1 MLNFMRQ
8 TIGMPIILLI
18 PPSISLENHTPILSN
33 GWIGLFDITL
43 QGLLEKLTV
52 IPKVYRW
59 LSTLFCCLSTDILFC
74 ISSFSNAKSINF
86 EFNANA
92 ATEGSTAYRELRG
105 ICLSILNFEEN
116 YQNHEFYQVAKKF
129 IENNNFKYK
138 EKHTQLEIYCALLTP
153 KFTDFT
159 VKKYINKIKQQSSA
173 VLDIIELRQL
183 YEHLSSI
190 VGQPKM
196 EALNS
201 AIMESFLFCPVIKSF
216 LQSITNHYLLCL
228 LYRYDETS
236 KQIFQLITVL

>member
-1 MLNFMRQ
+1 MNIFMKETDIFGKYSPNKDYGAFKKFFKLTRKVKKKLGTDSYKLDQYLN
-8 TIGMPIILLI
+8 ILLK
-18 PPSISLENHTPILSN
+18 SL
-33 GWIGLFDITL
+33 
-43 QGLLEKLTV
+43 
-52 IPKVYRW
+52 
-59 LSTLFCCLSTDILFC
+59 
-74 ISSFSNAKSINF
+74 NF

-92 ATEGSTAYRELRG
+92 AMEGSTAYRELRG

-138 EKHTQLEIYCALLTP
+138 EKHTLLEIYCALLTP

-190 VGQPKM
+190 VGQQKID
-196 EALNS
+196 ALNS

-228 LYRYDETS
+228 LYRDAETS
-236 KQIFQLITVL
+236 KQIFQLITDL